1 MGTSLVRSSRFL
13 TCFVVIKSRSVSV
26 SSKSVMIVSPLSCDM
41 PRRVK
46 TIANNDAIR
55 QDRKLQFVEESDAY

>member
-1 MGTSLVRSSRFL
+1 MGTSLVRSSLFL

-26 SSKSVMIVSPLSCDM
+26 SSKSVMIFSPLSCDM
-41 PRRVK
+41 PRLVK
-46 TIANNDAIR
+46 KIANNEAIR